1 MLFDTSYY
9 HLRCHVNS
17 GKLTLISQSSDGI
30 EKFLSVGGL
39 SFDVVA
45 SKVMQINSCL
55 FHSKGLAEYVLV
67 ADIDEFFIPK
77 GMNYNFNDVI
87 NSIVRK
93 NNEIDERRLRDHSI
107 AHPYCYV
114 RVQGE
119 VVFNPTVHEER
130 DIKHTWIGQR

>member
-1 MLFDTSYY
+1 M
-9 HLRCHVNS
+9 
-17 GKLTLISQSSDGI
+17 ISQSSDGM
-30 EKFLSVGGL
+30 EKVPSVGGL

-67 ADIDEFFIPK
+67 TDIDEFFIPK
-77 GMNYNFNDVI
+77 GLNFNFNDVI

-93 NNEIDERRLRDHSI
+93 NNEIDERRLRDDSI

-119 VVFNPTVHEER
+119 VLFNPPAYR
-130 DIKHTWIGQR
+130 DRDMKHIWIGQR